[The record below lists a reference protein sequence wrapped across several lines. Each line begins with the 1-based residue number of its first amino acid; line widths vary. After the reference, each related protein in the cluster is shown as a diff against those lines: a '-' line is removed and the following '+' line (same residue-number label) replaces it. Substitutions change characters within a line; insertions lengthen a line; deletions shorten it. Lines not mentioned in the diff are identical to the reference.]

1 MIVLPLYHREAHCL
15 GGSESLGHVR
25 ARVWEVAVD
34 GEVGIVLELELLLL
48 LARDR
53 DPVALVRVHLA
64 GHHLLRLEP
73 LFGSSAARGLS
84 PLALSDSILLLFFEL
99 AAIHVLR
106 GIGGPRPVRTLLV
119 GVVPAT
125 PLRQRLRAAFL
136 LGGETLLLFVFV
148 VRCAGLRDQCIVLVA
163 I

>member
-1 MIVLPLYHREAHCL
+1 M
-15 GGSESLGHVR
+15 
-25 ARVWEVAVD
+25 D

-106 GIGGPRPVRTLLV
+106 GIGGPTNTNL
-119 GVVPAT
+119 GVVKKIRGREKGKKNGRTATCPDLAGGGCPGHPPSPASEGRLPSWWRDASSFCFCR
-125 PLRQRLRAAFL
+125 PLCWPA
-136 LGGETLLLFVFV
+136 
-148 VRCAGLRDQCIVLVA
+148 
-163 I
+163 